1 VVLHFYESNRN
12 LAAQIIHKMKKL
24 YSLLLILFVS
34 VTAFSQQAANEAI
47 IDIKIETVFPESD
60 APPAPEGATV
70 MRFGDGE
77 MKSRLF
83 YKNGNMKMEN
93 DMGMGKNYVFY
104 EPNTKTTTT
113 LMEVMGRKMGFYTNE
128 EDMKKMAAA
137 DSGKTQQRIQAFNPE
152 VFIEY
157 LSETKKIAG
166 YTCNKALIRYKN
178 QKGDEMQQAVW
189 YSPEIIMGEG
199 FKFNMLVRQAGI
211 PGIQKLKGFPMEF
224 DVVRQNG
231 MKIHYEVSKV
241 DLNAKIDDKTFVIP
255 KDFDVK
261 PQSEMMRGGNGGFQF
276 RVGG

>member
-1 VVLHFYESNRN
+1 VAGLFYEITRNFTPSN
-12 LAAQIIHKMKKL
+12 LHSMKKM
-24 YSLLLILFVS
+24 YSLVLFLFV
-34 VTAFSQQAANEAI
+34 AFAGFSQQVVNEAI
-47 IDIKIETVFPESD
+47 IDIKVETTFPESD
-60 APPAPEGATV
+60 APPAPEGAVV

-104 EPNTKTTTT
+104 EPTTKTTTT

-137 DSGKTQQRIQAFNPE
+137 DSGKTQQRIQAFTPE

-157 LSETKKIAG
+157 LSETKTIAG
-166 YTCNKALIRYKN
+166 FTANKAIIRYKN
-178 QKGDEMQQAVW
+178 QKGEEVQQMVW
-189 YSPEIIMGEG
+189 YSPEILMGDGFRFGTIM
-199 FKFNMLVRQAGI
+199 RQAGI

-224 DVVRQNG
+224 EVVRQNG
-231 MKIHYEVSKV
+231 MKIKYQVSKV
-241 DLNAKIDDKTFVIP
+241 DLNAKIDDKTFIIP
-255 KDFDVK
+255 KDFDIK
-261 PQSEMMRGGNGGFQF
+261 PQSEMMRGGNGNFQF